1 MTTPCEQLLEA
12 RFGQDVGSNRWWRR
26 VAIEGC
32 PIVQAI
38 GGDRARVLF
47 LWRDPEGGATAS
59 RTLSVYIDICSV
71 TDHQSNESAS
81 LERIAGTDVWHWSFE
96 VEAEWRGSY
105 CFIPLNDDHLL
116 GAHGVGRET
125 TPKEWWRSALKFAQT
140 DPLNPNFG
148 HVGLRGQP
156 LSAAHLPQAP
166 FQTAWRDIDRNNR
179 AAADQSRLH
188 LMEWSSARL
197 RNTRRVWIYRTG
209 ATTQESKLPLV
220 VLLDGQY
227 WAEALPVFSA
237 LDHATQADLL
247 PPSVYVLI
255 DSLDAKIRTREL
267 ACDEAFLEAVQ
278 QELLTIV
285 AGLAPCCHDPS
296 KTVIAGQSFGGLA
309 ALFAGLRSPECF
321 GCVLSQSGSFWWP
334 GSYVGE
340 ELRPHVPDTRSHA
353 RDVVADLIESS
364 KSGVSRL
371 RVFLEAGSFEKIIRV
386 ASDRIHR
393 TLIDAGHDA
402 HYRVYSGGHD
412 PLCWRGGLIDG
423 LSLLLADHRAAP
435 AGVTAS
441 RSDASRGDYKRDGV
455 NV

>member
-1 MTTPCEQLLEA
+1 MTTPCQQLLKG
-12 RFGQDVGSNRWWRR
+12 RFGRDVGSDRWWRR

-47 LWRDPEGGATAS
+47 LWRDPDGDATTS
-59 RTLSVYIDICSV
+59 RTRCVYIDICSV
-71 TDHQSNESAS
+71 TDHHSNEPAS

-105 CFIPLNDDHLL
+105 CFIPLDDNHLH
-116 GAHGVGRET
+116 GARGAESEMS
-125 TPKEWWRSALKFAQT
+125 PKDWWRAALKFAQT
-140 DPLNPNFG
+140 DSLNPNLS

-166 FQTAWRDIDRNNR
+166 LQTAWRDVDRNSR
-179 AAADQSRLH
+179 PAADQSRLH
-188 LMEWSSARL
+188 RMEWNSARL
-197 RNTRRVWIYRTG
+197 RNSRRVWIYRTG
-209 ATTQESKLPLV
+209 ATPKESKLPLV

-227 WAEALPVFSA
+227 WAEAMPVFAA
-237 LDHATQADLL
+237 LDHATLADLL

-255 DSLDAKIRTREL
+255 DSLNADMRRREL

-278 QELLTIV
+278 RELLPIV
-285 AGLAPCCHDPS
+285 AGLAPYGHDPS

-334 GSYVGE
+334 GGYARE
-340 ELRPHVPDTRSHA
+340 DLRPHVPDTLGDA

-364 KSGVSRL
+364 KSGASRL

-386 ASDRIHR
+386 ASDRVHR

-412 PLCWRGGLIDG
+412 PLCWRGGLLDG
-423 LSLLLADHRAAP
+423 LSFLLADHRAAP
-435 AGVTAS
+435 AGAPAS
-441 RSDASRGDYKRDGV
+441 RSDASRLAIT
-455 NV
+455 NATE

>member
-1 MTTPCEQLLEA
+1 MTTPCLQLLKG
-12 RFGQDVGSNRWWRR
+12 RFGRDVGSVRWWRR

-38 GGDRARVLF
+38 SGDRARVLF
-47 LWRDPEGGATAS
+47 LWRDPQGDATAS
-59 RTLSVYIDICSV
+59 RTRCVYIDICSV
-71 TDHQSNESAS
+71 TDHHSNQPAS

-105 CFIPLNDDHLL
+105 CFIPLDDTHLH
-116 GAHGVGRET
+116 GARGADGEIT
-125 TPKEWWRSALKFAQT
+125 LKEWWRSALKFAQA
-140 DPLNPNFG
+140 DPLNPYLR
-148 HVGLRGQP
+148 HLGLRGQP

-166 FQTAWRDIDRNNR
+166 LQTAWRDVDRNNR
-179 AAADQSRLH
+179 PAADQSRLH
-188 LMEWSSARL
+188 RMEWHSARM
-197 RNTRRVWIYRTG
+197 RNSRRVWIYRTG
-209 ATTQESKLPLV
+209 ATPKESKLPLV

-227 WAEALPVFSA
+227 WAEAMPVFSA
-237 LDHATQADLL
+237 LDHATQAALL

-255 DSLDAKIRTREL
+255 DSLNANMRSREL

-278 QELLTIV
+278 RELLPIV
-285 AGLAPCCHDPS
+285 AELAPYGHDRS
-296 KTVIAGQSFGGLA
+296 KTVIAGQSFGGLG

-334 GSYVGE
+334 GGYVGE

-353 RDVVADLIESS
+353 RDVVADLIEGS
-364 KSGVSRL
+364 KCGVSRL
-371 RVFLEAGSFEKIIRV
+371 RVFLEAGSFEKVIRV
-386 ASDRIHR
+386 ASDRVHQ

-423 LSLLLADHRAAP
+423 LALLLANHRAAP
-435 AGVTAS
+435 GGVTAS
-441 RSDASRGDYKRDGV
+441 RSDASRLAIT
-455 NV
+455 NATE